1 VAGNDRWHEE
11 AALMDTQKQGKSNR
25 LVFLSIVGIPVTIVL
40 AASWLWYFVARGD
53 LDLVAI
59 VGTSNNGSLVQP
71 PRLLDGSNLAMPGE
85 AGFADLAPQW
95 TFLVPGGAT
104 CDAGCEQLLYL
115 TRQIH
120 QAMGK
125 DLSRIRRFYVSD
137 TPVAETLFKVPLLSD
152 KRPAPVDLREYLASE
167 QHGLAAYTVSK
178 ENHAL
183 LFAEYS
189 INPTTW
195 YLVDPAGWIM
205 MSYNSDVSYKDV
217 MADLSFLL
225 KNSSE

>member
-1 VAGNDRWHEE
+1 
-11 AALMDTQKQGKSNR
+11 MDTQKQGKTNR

-59 VGTSNNGSLVQP
+59 LGTSNNGSLVQP
-71 PRLLDGSNLAMPGE
+71 PRLLDESNLAMPG
-85 AGFADLAPQW
+85 GSVFADLAPQW
-95 TFLVPGGAT
+95 TFLIPGGAT
-104 CDAGCEQLLYL
+104 CDEGCEQQLYL

-125 DLSRIRRFYVSD
+125 HLSRIRRFYVSD
-137 TPVAETLFKVPLLSD
+137 TPVAETLFQIPLLSD
-152 KRPAPVDLREYLASE
+152 KRPAPVDFLKYLAGE
-167 QHGLAAYTVSK
+167 QRGLTAYTVSE

-189 INPTTW
+189 VNPTTW
-195 YLVDPAGWIM
+195 YLVDPSGWIM
-205 MSYNSDVSYKDV
+205 MSYNSDVSYKEV
-217 MADLSFLL
+217 IADLNFLL